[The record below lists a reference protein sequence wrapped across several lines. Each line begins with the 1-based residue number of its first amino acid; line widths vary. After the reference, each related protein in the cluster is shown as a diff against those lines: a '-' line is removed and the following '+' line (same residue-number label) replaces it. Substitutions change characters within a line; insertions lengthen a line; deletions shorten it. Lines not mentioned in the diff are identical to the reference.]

1 MTLLGR
7 LRGGE
12 YLPGKDGREYGD
24 LAQAE
29 RMDVVGEY
37 YDALWAARDEEQ
49 RRVQQEAEKVAAMPD
64 KNSRSAYMERVKASR
79 PSEYERLAQ
88 AVRVAYRLRVEAR
101 QAALL

>member
-1 MTLLGR
+1 
-7 LRGGE
+7 
-12 YLPGKDGREYGD
+12 
-24 LAQAE
+24 
-29 RMDVVGEY
+29 MDVIGEY
-37 YDALWAARDEEQ
+37 YERSGARVMKKKEM
-49 RRVQQEAEKVAAMPD
+49 QQEAEKVAAMPD